1 MHWAGSGNGC
11 CGILLLGMVGEAQQY
26 NILEAVGQGGFGTV
40 YKAEMVGE
48 SGFSKTVALKVLN
61 ASMASKP
68 EVGQRLRD
76 EARLLALVSH
86 RAIVQVHGLV
96 TIGERWAVVMEFVDG
111 VDLGL
116 LLAESGPLPPGVAL
130 EIIGEVAGALH
141 VAYHQEVQG
150 NPLRLLHR
158 DIKPSNIQITTHG
171 EVKILDFG
179 VARADFSHREA
190 KTQALRFGSQAYMSP
205 ERLDFIDSAAGDV
218 YALAVVLC
226 ELCTGKRFGKTS
238 SNEDRHKARLYDN
251 LDELWKSQG
260 KSIEPLVRLVE
271 TMASYD
277 PEDRPLARE
286 VERRCAEVRRVIGG
300 EVLRDWAESAV
311 PPLKGKQKITS
322 EIVEADLEGATLLF
336 GSGSNSELLSR
347 VDSAEDVDSLELGEP
362 LTQWSPPTA
371 STSFEPEIDL
381 RKDPGG
387 KPSRF
392 RGLAIATILLLGTV
406 CFAGFW
412 WTTQHASKSSTEDG
426 PIIERTTLP
435 DVEISAEVS
444 EEATETEEAAEIPEE
459 VLATESTEEVQA
471 EPTEPVPDRPAQ
483 PRTRRSATGSA
494 SVALTGDAVRVE
506 LVSGSTRHRIPGT
519 VPSGSYDVE
528 ADFGSGEASP
538 VGRVTVSANTPNAI
552 HCDGIFERCDR
563 R

>member
-1 MHWAGSGNGC
+1 
-11 CGILLLGMVGEAQQY
+11 MVGEAQQY

-61 ASMASKP
+61 ASMLSRP
-68 EVGQRLRD
+68 EVGERLRD

-116 LLAESGPLPPGVAL
+116 LLAQSGPIPPGVAL

-150 NPLRLLHR
+150 SPLRLLHR

-218 YALAVVLC
+218 YALAVVLS

-251 LDELWKSQG
+251 LDQLWKSQG
-260 KSIEPLVRLVE
+260 KEMEPLVRLVE

-300 EVLRDWAESAV
+300 ELLRDWAETAV
-311 PPLKGKQKITS
+311 PPVKGKQKIS
-322 EIVEADLEGATLLF
+322 PELVEADLEGATLLF
-336 GSGSNSELLSR
+336 GSSSNNDLLAR
-347 VDSAEDVDSLELGEP
+347 MDSAEDVDSLELGEP

-371 STSFEPEIDL
+371 SSAFEPEMDL
-381 RKDPGG
+381 GKRSERKP
-387 KPSRF
+387 PRF
-392 RGLAIATILLLGTV
+392 QGLAIGIILLLGTV
-406 CFAGFW
+406 CFSGFW
-412 WTTQHASKSSTEDG
+412 WATQRPQTPASEVG
-426 PIIERTTLP
+426 PRIERATTP
-435 DVEISAEVS
+435 VAESAGEASEETPEAEEPVASAE
-444 EEATETEEAAEIPEE
+444 EALVPEP
-459 VLATESTEEVQA
+459 TEEVEA
-471 EPTEPVPDRPAQ
+471 TPTTPVPDKPART
-483 PRTRRSATGSA
+483 RTRRSATGSA
-494 SVALTGDAVRVE
+494 AVTVSGDAVRVE

-528 ADFGSGEASP
+528 ADFGSGEPSP
-538 VGRVTVSANTPNAI
+538 AGRVTISANTPNAI
-552 HCDGIFERCDR
+552 HCDGTFGLCNKR
-563 R
+563 